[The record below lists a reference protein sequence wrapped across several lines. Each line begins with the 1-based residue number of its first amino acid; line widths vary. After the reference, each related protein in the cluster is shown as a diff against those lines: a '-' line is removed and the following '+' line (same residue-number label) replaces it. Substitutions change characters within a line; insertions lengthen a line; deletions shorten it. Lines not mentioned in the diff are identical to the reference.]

1 MLQSLG
7 KVRLYN
13 NVLFLLSSFQCQSRC
28 LKICLHAVACKRI
41 DILKVNYI
49 INILIIV
56 TFLVSP
62 GISLNNT
69 FSEYVNFYT
78 VQLQCMSKLLCDSAC
93 VNN

>member
-1 MLQSLG
+1 MPESLLG
-7 KVRLYN
+7 DMPA
-13 NVLFLLSSFQCQSRC
+13 CRC
-28 LKICLHAVACKRI
+28 MYKRI

-62 GISLNNT
+62 GRSLNNT